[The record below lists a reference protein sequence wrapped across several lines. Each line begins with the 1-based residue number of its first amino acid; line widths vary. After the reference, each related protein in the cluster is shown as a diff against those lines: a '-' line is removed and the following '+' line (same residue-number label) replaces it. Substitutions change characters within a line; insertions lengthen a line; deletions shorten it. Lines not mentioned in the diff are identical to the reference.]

1 MAKIDVL
8 KYEYENYYVDALKS
22 GTLTEKE
29 MRSEYSRLRKIAN
42 ARLEALGRSK
52 FSNSQAYLK
61 NVGKYVTLD
70 KIESERDLMYKL
82 HDLARFVTAK
92 SGSVSGQYEIKRNA
106 LESLRERGLDFVNE
120 KNFELFGQF
129 MEEARIRGYAKI
141 YGSERIA
148 ELFRTATKKGI
159 NPQELFKDFGF
170 WMENR
175 QKLQEMP
182 KIKNYKKRNSDEYK
196 KAIEREY
203 EKKRESQKKREAKK
217 NKKR

>member
-1 MAKIDVL
+1 MAKTDVL
-8 KYEYENYYVDALKS
+8 KYDYENYYVDALKS

-203 EKKRESQKKREAKK
+203 EKKREAQKKREAKK

>member
-8 KYEYENYYVDALKS
+8 KYDYDNYYIEALKS
-22 GTLTEKE
+22 GSLTLKE

-42 ARLEALGRSK
+42 SRLKALGRSR
-52 FSNSQAYLK
+52 FSNTQAYLL

-70 KIESERDLMYKL
+70 KIESQRDLMYKL
-82 HDLARFVTAK
+82 HDLAKFVTAK
-92 SGSVSGQYEIKRNA
+92 SGSVSGQYEMRRNA
-106 LESLRERGLDFVNE
+106 LESLQERGLDFVNE
-120 KNFELFGQF
+120 SNFELFGQF

-148 ELFRTATKKGI
+148 ELFGTACKKGI
-159 NPQELFKDFGF
+159 NPKELFKDFGF
-170 WMENR
+170 WMENK
-175 QKLQEMP
+175 QQLEELP
-182 KIKNYKKRNSDEYK
+182 KIRNEKKRNSDEYK

-203 EKKRESQKKREAKK
+203 EKKREAENKREARK